1 MKVVQVIALVFVVL
15 VSNMSHAQIDWM
27 TMDQALAAQKL
38 EPKKIFMDVYT
49 DWCGPCKLLDKK
61 TFSNKKVI
69 RYINQHYY
77 AVKFNGEGTES
88 VTYNNFTYTNPNYQP
103 ERKGR
108 NAQHFF
114 ADALKITAYPSLVF
128 FNETGGVIQALPGYK
143 SPQDLEIFLKMI
155 ATDDFK
161 ALTKEKA
168 WETYRNN
175 FKGKF

>member
-38 EPKKIFMDVYT
+38 EPNKIFMDVYT

-114 ADALKITAYPSLVF
+114 ADALKITAYQSLVF

-161 ALTKEKA
+161 ALTTEKA

>member
-128 FNETGGVIQALPGYK
+128 LNETEGVIQALPGYK

-161 ALTKEKA
+161 ALTTEKA

>member
-161 ALTKEKA
+161 ALTTEKA

>member
-1 MKVVQVIALVFVVL
+1 MKVVQVIALAFVVL

-161 ALTKEKA
+161 ALTTEKA

>member
-49 DWCGPCKLLDKK
+49 DWCGPSKLLDKK

-161 ALTKEKA
+161 ALTTEKA

>member
-103 ERKGR
+103 
-108 NAQHFF
+108 
-114 ADALKITAYPSLVF
+114 
-128 FNETGGVIQALPGYK
+128 
-143 SPQDLEIFLKMI
+143 
-155 ATDDFK
+155 
-161 ALTKEKA
+161 
-168 WETYRNN
+168 
-175 FKGKF
+175 

>member
-143 SPQDLEIFLKMI
+143 SPQGLEIFLKMI

-161 ALTKEKA
+161 ALTTEKA

>member
-77 AVKFNGEGTES
+77 AVKLNGEGTES

-114 ADALKITAYPSLVF
+114 ADALKITAYTSLVF

-161 ALTKEKA
+161 ALTTEKA

>member
-1 MKVVQVIALVFVVL
+1 M
-15 VSNMSHAQIDWM
+15 
-27 TMDQALAAQKL
+27 
-38 EPKKIFMDVYT
+38 
-49 DWCGPCKLLDKK
+49 
-61 TFSNKKVI
+61 
-69 RYINQHYY
+69 
-77 AVKFNGEGTES
+77 
-88 VTYNNFTYTNPNYQP
+88 TYNNFTYTNPNYQP

-161 ALTKEKA
+161 ALTTEKA

>member
-1 MKVVQVIALVFVVL
+1 MKVLQVIALVFVVL

-161 ALTKEKA
+161 ALTTEKA